1 MLVVGLSMVGC
12 GPVESPLTAGTY
24 VLAAGQEPAGTL
36 LAVDVEAKRVTLTRP
51 SAEPVA
57 LTLTPVARRA
67 WARGCPTNYT
77 SVALETF
84 DVTPRPLVV
93 GGATLEAPQLLA
105 GCGLDAANADEVSL
119 ESGGVKLRFERR

>member
-1 MLVVGLSMVGC
+1 MLVGLVLAGC

-24 VLAAGQEPAGTL
+24 ALAAGQEPAGTL
-36 LAVDVEAKRVTLTRP
+36 LAVDVEAKRATLSRP
-51 SAEPVA
+51 GAEPVA
-57 LTLTPVARRA
+57 LTLTPVARGA

-84 DVTPRPLVV
+84 DVTPRPLAV
-93 GGATLEAPQLLA
+93 GSVTLEAPQLLA

-119 ESGGVKLRFERR
+119 ESGGVTLRFQRR